1 MVSVL
6 IVPYFLLA
14 ILNTTFL
21 IHITIWKSF
30 IIISLIIV
38 AYVSVSPPI
47 FVIKL
52 VTVEWWPLNGDW
64 TCFVA
69 SFAM

>member
-21 IHITIWKSF
+21 IHITIRKRF
-30 IIISLIIV
+30 IIISLTIV

-52 VTVEWWPLNGDW
+52 VTVEW
-64 TCFVA
+64 
-69 SFAM
+69 